1 MSEDLKSVKIAI
13 AVVVLILLV
22 FVLVNSVH
30 HVPIGM
36 VGIDT
41 KMSKVTGKIYD
52 SGWYFKMPFITS
64 IKDMS
69 IRNDSI
75 VYNETQGELSG
86 QETIY
91 MSIVLVYSL
100 NREKAADVYVNYG
113 KDFIYTLMPQQEVFD
128 IIKGTVAKYSIDEFA
143 SKRDAIFEEAKNNL
157 NNRMSE
163 RGIQISTVSLS
174 DYHFTNEMEAAISQ
188 KNKATLERKTQEEIN
203 QKNISQAEAEA
214 QVKEKKAQGE
224 ANAIRTK
231 ADAEA
236 YANQKINDSLTDNI
250 VKLKAIEAFKEKW
263 NGEYPKIVDGDSNML
278 FDINDF
284 LNR

>member
-1 MSEDLKSVKIAI
+1 
-13 AVVVLILLV
+13 
-22 FVLVNSVH
+22 
-30 HVPIGM
+30 
-36 VGIDT
+36 
-41 KMSKVTGKIYD
+41 
-52 SGWYFKMPFITS
+52 
-64 IKDMS
+64 
-69 IRNDSI
+69 
-75 VYNETQGELSG
+75 
-86 QETIY
+86 
-91 MSIVLVYSL
+91 
-100 NREKAADVYVNYG
+100 
-113 KDFIYTLMPQQEVFD
+113 
-128 IIKGTVAKYSIDEFA
+128 
-143 SKRDAIFEEAKNNL
+143 
-157 NNRMSE
+157 MSE